1 MGYPHFTTECAEHH
15 DLVRDFAGDYGHPP
29 ITVLCGSTRFY
40 GEFQQAIYDLTMKGH
55 IVLAPG
61 VWVHGS
67 PQFAA
72 LGQEMADRAKVKL
85 DELHKHKI
93 DLADGVYVVSDA
105 TGYFG
110 DSTRNEIAYAE
121 SLGKPVLYLVHQ
133 SGDPTRP
140 LQAAEPTVASE
151 SAWFPTCT
159 SPDGCGNGPDI
170 VTPDGPLCVK
180 HAAEA
185 SA

>member
-40 GEFQQAIYDLTMKGH
+40 EEFQQAIYDLTMKGH
-55 IVLAPG
+55 IALAPG

-72 LGQEMADRAKVKL
+72 LGEEMAARAKAKL

-110 DSTRNEIAYAE
+110 DSTRSEIAYAE
-121 SLGKPVLYLVHQ
+121 SLGKPIHYPWLANGTATSLPIL
-133 SGDPTRP
+133 PTRIGWP
-140 LQAAEPTVASE
+140 DQIASDENSEVE
-151 SAWFPTCT
+151 SR
-159 SPDGCGNGPDI
+159 
-170 VTPDGPLCVK
+170 
-180 HAAEA
+180 
-185 SA
+185 